1 MGKMSE
7 LDIELQ
13 ELREQYD
20 NDEKSNT
27 RMPFSQYLSKKAP
40 QIFKLT
46 GGRKAGG
53 KIKAMQNG
61 GLARRK
67 RGIARGC
74 GAIMENRR
82 KKTLYT

>member
-1 MGKMSE
+1 MS
-7 LDIELQ
+7 
-13 ELREQYD
+13 
-20 NDEKSNT
+20 T
-27 RMPFSQYLSKKAP
+27 RQQQLISLARDGDAEALSDL
-40 QIFKLT
+40 FKEYPAAYKRIT
-46 GGRKAGG
+46 EEEGFK
-53 KIKAMQNG
+53 NG